1 MSALLVRAQ
10 TPAAHDS
17 VGVADGGPGMP
28 VTGWSTTG
36 GDLCVPHFV
45 GMHALQAVPLVA
57 LALARLR
64 RSSLGR

>member
-1 MSALLVRAQ
+1 M
-10 TPAAHDS
+10 
-17 VGVADGGPGMP
+17 ADGGPGMP